1 MYSTGKKVQSQT
13 NSQVLLCTEDILPL
27 HCVGVLSK
35 LNGTISVNLKILNM
49 FWLLTRIKALT
60 LCKVATAHTRVCSSN
75 DGM

>member
-35 LNGTISVNLKILNM
+35 LNGTISVNLKILNV
-49 FWLLTRIKALT
+49 LALNKDKSINIMQSCYCT
-60 LCKVATAHTRVCSSN
+60 HSGVQ
-75 DGM
+75 